1 VISPSLKRLFDV
13 SAAIV
18 ALVLFSPV
26 MLVVAI
32 LVRIRLGSPI
42 LFRQQRPG
50 LHGKPFELIKFR
62 TMTNATDRD
71 GRLRSDEERLT
82 PFGAFLRSTSLD
94 ELPEFLNVIKGEM
107 SLVGPRP
114 LLMQYLE
121 IYTPDQARRHD
132 MRPGITGLAQVCG
145 RNATTWDDRLKFD
158 TDYVDDHS
166 FLGDLSIIVRTVSSV
181 VKREGVAA
189 EGHVTMPVFAGS
201 ESSSS
206 VNSKVSSNI

>member
-1 VISPSLKRLFDV
+1 VKFPYIKRLFDV
-13 SAAIV
+13 VAAII
-18 ALVLFSPV
+18 ALTVFSPI
-26 MLVVAI
+26 MLVVAV
-32 LVRIRLGSPI
+32 LVRIRLGSPVF
-42 LFRQQRPG
+42 FRQTRPG

-62 TMTNATDRD
+62 TMTNATDHE

-94 ELPEFLNVIKGEM
+94 ELPEFLNVIRGEM

-114 LLMQYLE
+114 LLMQYLD

-132 MRPGITGLAQVCG
+132 VRPGITGLAQVCG
-145 RNATTWDDRLKFD
+145 RNASTWDDRLKYD

-166 FLGDLSIIVRTVSSV
+166 FLGDLSIIVRTVTSV
-181 VKREGVAA
+181 VKREGVSA

-201 ESSSS
+201 DSSES
-206 VNSKVSSNI
+206 VHSKSR